1 MPGLFELSGPAM
13 PPVRGGAPDALVVL
27 LHGYGA
33 DGNDLIGLAPHLGQV
48 APGAQFVSPNAPF
61 PCEVGYGRQWFG
73 TGDRSAEAYLSG
85 TRAAAS
91 ILDGFL
97 DDQLAALGLGEERL
111 ALVGFSQ
118 GTMMSLYVAP
128 RRRAACAGVIGYSG
142 RLVASELLPAE
153 TVSRPPILLVHG
165 DADEVV
171 PFAALAE
178 AQAGLVA
185 AGFEVEHHT
194 RPGLGHGIDQEALVL
209 GARFL
214 ARVLG

>member
-1 MPGLFELSGPAM
+1 MFELSGPAM

-33 DGNDLIGLAPHLGQV
+33 DGNDLIALAPHLGQA

-61 PCEVGYGRQWFG
+61 PCEMGFGRQWFG
-73 TGDRSAEAYLSG
+73 ASDRSPEAYLGG
-85 TRAAAS
+85 TRAAAA

-97 DDQLAALGLGEERL
+97 DDQLAALGLEEGRM

-118 GTMMSLYVAP
+118 GTMMALHVAP
-128 RRRAACAGVIGYSG
+128 RRPTACAGVVGYSG
-142 RLVASELLPAE
+142 RLVAPELLPEEA
-153 TVSRPPILLVHG
+153 VSRPPVVLVHG

-171 PFAALAE
+171 PYAAMAE
-178 AQAGLVA
+178 AQNGLEA
-185 AGFEVEHHT
+185 AEFSVESHS

-214 ARVLG
+214 AKVLG